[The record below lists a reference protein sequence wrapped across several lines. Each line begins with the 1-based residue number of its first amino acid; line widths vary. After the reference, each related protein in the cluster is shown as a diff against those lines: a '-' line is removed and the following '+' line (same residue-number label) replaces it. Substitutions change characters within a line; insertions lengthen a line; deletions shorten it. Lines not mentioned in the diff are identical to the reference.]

1 MPELPEVETLRRAL
15 QSRLRGHR
23 IVQVHVRRQDI
34 VRGPATRSALLEGR
48 RIDGFVRHGKQLAML
63 ATGGPPSC
71 VCFHLGMS
79 GTLILHLP
87 STAGP
92 PPLPHTHTIWYLDD
106 GRAVHFRDPRRF
118 GGIWTFPDL
127 QDLQRSR
134 WDALGPDALAINSGD
149 LHGRLQKTKRAL
161 KSALLDQQCIAGL
174 GNIYI
179 DELLFR
185 CRLHPLVAAEK
196 LQRQHC
202 TEMVQTMRKLLR
214 SAVRAGGST
223 LRDHRDASG
232 RRGQFQEGHLVYGR
246 AGEACMACGLALR
259 TMQVAARTTVYCNR
273 CQSLRR
279 RLRPSAEHR
288 RILSTT

>member
-15 QSRLRGHR
+15 QSRLHGHR
-23 IVQVHVRRQDI
+23 IVKVDLHRRDI
-34 VRGPATRSALLEGR
+34 VRGSSTRSALLKGR

-63 ATGGPPSC
+63 AAGGPPSC

-87 STAGP
+87 STAGA
-92 PPLPHTHTIWYLDD
+92 PPLPHTHAIWYLDD
-106 GRAVHFRDPRRF
+106 ERAVHFRDPRRF
-118 GGIWTFPDL
+118 GGIWTFPDIK
-127 QDLQRSR
+127 DLQRNR
-134 WDALGPDALAINSGD
+134 WDTLGPDALAINSAA
-149 LHGRLQKTKRAL
+149 LHDRLRKTKRAL

-185 CRLHPLVAAEK
+185 CRLHPLVPAEN
-196 LQRQHC
+196 LQQKHC
-202 TEMVQTMRKLLR
+202 IEMVHTMRKLLR

-223 LRDHRDASG
+223 LRDYRDASG
-232 RRGQFQEGHLVYGR
+232 RKGHFQEGHLVYGR
-246 AGEACMACGLALR
+246 AGEPCVACGLVLR
-259 TMQVAARTTVYCNR
+259 AIQVAARTTVFCNR

-279 RLRPSAEHR
+279 GTRALAGHR
-288 RILSTT
+288 